1 MSPKVPAARRWLKY
15 FVRLTVLAV
24 IVAGSVYGVREFRKN
39 KQAADLPVA
48 TARKGEFLVLVRSR
62 GQLMARRSQQISAPI
77 DVPDLQIIW
86 QAPAGS
92 AVRTN
97 DPVIRFDPGRTQQDL
112 KEKQASLAQAQ
123 SALDQAVAQSR
134 ITEDQDNLDLS
145 TSKYAHER
153 AKLEASKQAIVS
165 RIQGEE
171 SEIDLGLAEGK
182 LRVQQ
187 AAMTTHKR
195 SAESKLSSLERA
207 RDNAKGQVELVE
219 YHLTQMELRSPLDGV
234 INYMPNYSQGWMNAQ
249 PFRVGDRAGAG
260 QIIAEIPDLG
270 TLEMECK
277 VEEIDRGRITVGATV
292 LVHVDAF
299 PETTLPAK
307 IDSITPLTEQSF
319 NEWPPTRSFRAY
331 AHLEK
336 PDPRMRPGMNSAADL
351 VERRIPDA
359 IHIPAKAL
367 FTIAGKPAVYIK
379 ANGKYTPTPVTVVAR
394 NPDEVAVD
402 GLPAGTLVTL
412 AEPPQEK
419 KQ

>member
-1 MSPKVPAARRWLKY
+1 MSPKAPSGKRRLKIL
-15 FVRLTVLAV
+15 VRLAVLIV
-24 IVAGSVYGVREFRKN
+24 VVAGSVFGVREFRKT

-62 GQLMARRSQQISAPI
+62 GQLMARRSQQISAPV

-86 QAPAGS
+86 QAPSGS
-92 AVRTN
+92 LVKTN
-97 DPVIRFDPGRTQQDL
+97 EPVLRFDPGRTLQDL

-123 SALDQAVAQSR
+123 AALDQAVAQSR

-145 TSKYAHER
+145 TSRYAHEK

-165 RIQGEE
+165 KIQGEE

-187 AAMTTHKR
+187 AAMQTHRR
-195 SAESKLSSLERA
+195 SAESRLASLTRA
-207 RDNAKGQVELVE
+207 RDNAKAQVELVE
-219 YHLTQMELRSPLDGV
+219 FHLTQMELRSPLDGV
-234 INYMPNYSQGWMNAQ
+234 ITYMPNYSQGWMNAQ

-260 QIIAEIPDLG
+260 QILAEIPDLG

-277 VEEIDRGRITVGATV
+277 VEEVDRGRISVGATV
-292 LVHVDAF
+292 LVRVDAF
-299 PETTLPAK
+299 PETTIPAR

-319 NEWPPTRSFRAY
+319 NEWPPSRSFRAY
-331 AHLEK
+331 AHLDK

-359 IHIPAKAL
+359 IHIPTKAL
-367 FTIAGKPAVYIK
+367 FTIAGKPAVYVK
-379 ANGKYTPTPVTVVAR
+379 AAGNYTPTHVAVIAR
-394 NPDEVAVD
+394 NPDEVAVE
-402 GLPAGTLVTL
+402 GIPAGALVAL

-419 KQ
+419 K